1 MRFLSCIAVL
11 ALLSGCGLVYKI
23 DVQQGNYVPED
34 IAEKVQVGM
43 TKPQVRALLGT
54 PLLTDIFHANRWDY
68 YFSSVKGRKAED
80 RTRFSVF
87 FENDKVVRVE
97 GKARPALPPPV
108 TATPAA
114 APAPAPAG
122 QAPAAAAKPPAA
134 ASPAASANSPT
145 APPGAPTP
153 TSPPKQ

>member
-1 MRFLSCIAVL
+1 MRPLACL
-11 ALLSGCGLVYKI
+11 ALLAALSGCNFVYKI

-34 IAEKVQVGM
+34 VAARVKEGM

-54 PLLTDIFHANRWDY
+54 PLLNDIFHANRWDY
-68 YFSSVKGRKAED
+68 YFSSVKGGKAED
-80 RTRFSVF
+80 RTRLTIY

-108 TATPAA
+108 SAAGPVAPA
-114 APAPAPAG
+114 APAAKD
-122 QAPAAAAKPPAA
+122 APAAGAQPPAA
-134 ASPAASANSPT
+134 ANPAGSSSSPT
-145 APPGAPTP
+145 SPPGAPTP